1 MKPQC
6 STILPMPMMAI
17 FTLALIFS
25 GCEKP
30 TFHNTDSEQRINTH
44 RLDIGFDEL
53 IKNAEI
59 DVTITSRSHGYVAEA
74 RGRGTIPGG
83 EYAGQR
89 FQIVMEANY
98 SDIGMETLVSGEAVV
113 TIRSDRFESVMD
125 TMLQSFCC
133 GEGHLEVVDGE
144 YVFTM
149 YGQVTHNIPGGP
161 HNHLFAG
168 LGTTAGTMNM
178 NIADQTGSVV
188 EQSVPPHDLGIGL
201 ILDIIANYVRVDL
214 H

>member
-6 STILPMPMMAI
+6 STVLPMPMMAI
-17 FTLALIFS
+17 ITLALIFS

-30 TFHNTDSEQRINTH
+30 AFYDIVSEQKINPH

-59 DVTITSRSHGYVAEA
+59 DVTVAPRSHGYVAEA
-74 RGRGTIPGG
+74 RGRGTVPAGD
-83 EYAGQR
+83 YAGQR

-113 TIRSDRFESVMD
+113 TIRGDRFESVMD

-133 GEGHLEVVDGE
+133 GEGHLEVMDGE
-144 YVFTM
+144 YIFTM
-149 YGQVTHNIPGGP
+149 YGQVTHSVPGGP

-168 LGTTAGTMNM
+168 LATTAGTLNM
-178 NIADQTGSVV
+178 NIADQTNTVV
-188 EQSVPPHDLGIGL
+188 EQSVPPHDPGIGL
-201 ILDIIANYVRVDL
+201 ILDIEAQYVRVDL

>member
-6 STILPMPMMAI
+6 SANPLMLLFNALFFAMM
-17 FTLALIFS
+17 FS
-25 GCEKP
+25 ACEKP
-30 TFHNTDSEQRINTH
+30 SFNDVISEQRINPH

-59 DVTITSRSHGYVAEA
+59 NVTVTPRSHGYVAEA
-74 RGRGTIPGG
+74 RGRGTIPAG

-98 SDIGMETLVSGEAVV
+98 SDIGLETLVSGDAVV

-125 TMLQSFCC
+125 TLLQSFCC
-133 GEGHLEVVDGE
+133 GEGHLEIVDGE
-144 YVFTM
+144 YVFTV
-149 YGQVTHNIPGGP
+149 YGQVTHNTPGGP

-168 LGTTAGTMNM
+168 LATTAGTLNM

-188 EQSVPPHDLGIGL
+188 EQSIPPHDPGIGL
-201 ILDIIANYVRVDL
+201 ILDIAAQYVRVDL